1 MDALYA
7 LGEAAVSQ
15 VRAALPDPPTY
26 SAIRTML
33 GRLEQKG
40 YVSHRQSGRRYLY
53 QPRLSRKRASRS
65 ALDRLIRT
73 FFDGSPLETVAA
85 ILDSSTDELSAEE
98 WDRLEE
104 IVERGRR
111 EKR

>member
-1 MDALYA
+1 MDALYT

-15 VRAALPDPPTY
+15 VRAVLPDPPTY

-40 YVSHRQSGRRYLY
+40 YVSHRQIGRRYLY
-53 QPRLSRKRASRS
+53 QPRLSRKRARRS
-65 ALDRLIRT
+65 ALDRLIRI

-85 ILDSSTDELSAEE
+85 ILDDSTEELSPEE
-98 WDRLEE
+98 WDQLEE
-104 IVERGRR
+104 IVERARR
-111 EKR
+111 GTE